1 MTANPGRAKAIID
14 VPFERPRNVLEL
26 RHNPAYGELV
36 FSIWEQLRDEVQ
48 RARLSAEGN
57 QP

>member
-1 MTANPGRAKAIID
+1 

-26 RHNPAYGELV
+26 RHNPAYRELV

-48 RARLSAEGN
+48 RARLSAERS